1 MRSLRRILV
10 PFDCSEISAAALDQA
25 IVLAQATGAAVVVFH
40 ASGAVVPHP
49 DTASQEQRDVGQML
63 ADALLRHRE
72 RAPVELSQEVRWV
85 SPLEGINRLADEIDA
100 DLLVMGTHGRRGLS
114 RAFVGSVAESVLRTS
129 TRPVLTLR
137 GPTGKLTPPSHILV
151 ATDFSEAASR
161 ALAYAVD
168 LARLLRA
175 RVTLA
180 HVFPSPLPI
189 MSGETSLVS
198 AEMNDHVL
206 SQSQAALNE
215 ATAPHRGSGVPI
227 QTATRDGDAARVL
240 PLLAADL
247 RADLVVVGTHGRQ
260 GLARAFL
267 GSVAEQVLRTAEVPV
282 LVRRFD
288 ARESARAGAAA

>member
-10 PFDCSEISAAALDQA
+10 PFDCSEISVAALDQA
-25 IVLAQATGAAVVVFH
+25 IVLARATSAGVVVFH
-40 ASGAVVPHP
+40 ASGAVVPHA
-49 DTASQEQRDVGQML
+49 DTAGQEQRDVGQML
-63 ADALLRHRE
+63 ADALRRQRE
-72 RAPVELSQEVRWV
+72 RAPVELSQVVRWV
-85 SPLEGINRLADEIDA
+85 SPQEGIHRFAEEIDA

-114 RAFVGSVAESVLRTS
+114 RAFAGSVAESVLRAS

-137 GPTGKLTPPSHILV
+137 GPTGKLTPPSHLLV
-151 ATDFSEAASR
+151 AIDFGEASSR

-175 RVTLA
+175 RVTVA
-180 HVFPSPLPI
+180 HVFSSPLPI
-189 MSGETSLVS
+189 LTGEASFVT
-198 AEMNDHVL
+198 AEVIDQVL
-206 SQSQAALNE
+206 AQTQAALNE

-227 QTATRDGDAARVL
+227 ATASREGDAARAI

-247 RADLVVVGTHGRQ
+247 CADLVVLGTHGRQ

-282 LVRRFD
+282 LVRRLD
-288 ARESARAGAAA
+288 AREGSRAGAAA